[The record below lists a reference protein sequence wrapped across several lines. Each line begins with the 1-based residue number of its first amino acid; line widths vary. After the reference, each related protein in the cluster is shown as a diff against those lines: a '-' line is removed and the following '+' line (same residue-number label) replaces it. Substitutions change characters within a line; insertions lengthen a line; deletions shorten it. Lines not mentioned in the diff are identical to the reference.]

1 MDYMEL
7 ERERGIT
14 ISSATTNV
22 SWNHHSINIIDT
34 PGHVDFTIEVERSL
48 RVLDGAILV
57 LCSVGG
63 VQSQTLTVDKQ
74 LKRYKV
80 PILAFINKLD
90 RVGANPF
97 KVKDQIVDKLGRR
110 AALMQIPIGLEDN
123 FQGVVDLISLKA
135 IYFDGPNGE
144 LVREAEI
151 PDELRAEARHY
162 REELLDAVSLTSD
175 ELAEALLEN
184 KASPEL
190 IRQAIRQATIRR
202 EFTPVFI
209 GSAYRN
215 KGVQPLLDGVVDY
228 LPDPSEVENIAL
240 DLDRQQQPVV
250 LQADPALL
258 CVAYAFKLEEGP
270 YGQLTYVRIYQGA
283 LKKGDELFNTRSRQK
298 FKVGRLVR
306 MHADHMED
314 ITEAMAGDIIALF
327 GVDFASGDTICSPGL
342 NYSLTSIYVP
352 EPVISLAIEPVDK
365 ISSDRLS
372 RALSRF
378 TKEDPTFRTYLDPE
392 SRQTIIQGMGELH
405 LDVYLE
411 RMKRE
416 YKVEV
421 TTGQPQVAY
430 REAITSRADFDY
442 IHKKQTGGAGQFARV
457 SGYLEPFEGSYE
469 FVNEVKSGHIPRE
482 FIPSCDKGFQASLK
496 KGQLMGSPIIGV
508 RVVLSDGQFHPVD
521 SSDLAFQLAAQGAF
535 RQAYKKARPQLLE
548 PVMKVVVETPSEYS
562 GSVFASLNQRRGIIV
577 SSIETGLYSTI
588 EAEVPLSEMFGYST
602 ILRSMT
608 QGKAEFTMEFLKYA
622 RVPQNLAE
630 ELMEKHRQKIEEEK
644 K

>member
-1 MDYMEL
+1 
-7 ERERGIT
+7 
-14 ISSATTNV
+14 
-22 SWNHHSINIIDT
+22 
-34 PGHVDFTIEVERSL
+34 
-48 RVLDGAILV
+48 
-57 LCSVGG
+57 
-63 VQSQTLTVDKQ
+63 
-74 LKRYKV
+74 
-80 PILAFINKLD
+80 
-90 RVGANPF
+90 
-97 KVKDQIVDKLGRR
+97 
-110 AALMQIPIGLEDN
+110 
-123 FQGVVDLISLKA
+123 
-135 IYFDGPNGE
+135 
-144 LVREAEI
+144 
-151 PDELRAEARHY
+151 
-162 REELLDAVSLTSD
+162 
-175 ELAEALLEN
+175 
-184 KASPEL
+184 
-190 IRQAIRQATIRR
+190 
-202 EFTPVFI
+202 
-209 GSAYRN
+209 AYRN

-250 LQADPALL
+250 LQADPALP

-469 FVNEVKSGHIPRE
+469 FINEVKSGHIPRE

-535 RQAYKKARPQLLE
+535 KQAYKKARPQLLE

>member
-1 MDYMEL
+1 MHEVKGKEGGGATMDYMEL

-135 IYFDGPNGE
+135 IYFDGQNGE

-175 ELAEALLEN
+175 ELAGALLEN

-270 YGQLTYVRIYQGA
+270 YGQLTYVRIYQ
-283 LKKGDELFNTRSRQK
+283 
-298 FKVGRLVR
+298 
-306 MHADHMED
+306 
-314 ITEAMAGDIIALF
+314 
-327 GVDFASGDTICSPGL
+327 
-342 NYSLTSIYVP
+342 VP
-352 EPVISLAIEPVDK
+352 
-365 ISSDRLS
+365 
-372 RALSRF
+372 
-378 TKEDPTFRTYLDPE
+378 
-392 SRQTIIQGMGELH
+392 
-405 LDVYLE
+405 
-411 RMKRE
+411 
-416 YKVEV
+416 
-421 TTGQPQVAY
+421 
-430 REAITSRADFDY
+430 
-442 IHKKQTGGAGQFARV
+442 
-457 SGYLEPFEGSYE
+457 
-469 FVNEVKSGHIPRE
+469 
-482 FIPSCDKGFQASLK
+482 
-496 KGQLMGSPIIGV
+496 
-508 RVVLSDGQFHPVD
+508 
-521 SSDLAFQLAAQGAF
+521 
-535 RQAYKKARPQLLE
+535 
-548 PVMKVVVETPSEYS
+548 
-562 GSVFASLNQRRGIIV
+562 
-577 SSIETGLYSTI
+577 
-588 EAEVPLSEMFGYST
+588 
-602 ILRSMT
+602 
-608 QGKAEFTMEFLKYA
+608 
-622 RVPQNLAE
+622 
-630 ELMEKHRQKIEEEK
+630 
-644 K
+644 

>member
-1 MDYMEL
+1 MHEVKGKEGGGATMDYMEL

-135 IYFDGPNGE
+135 IYFDGQNGE

-175 ELAEALLEN
+175 ELAGALLEN

-258 CVAYAFKLEEGP
+258 CVAYALNWKKD
-270 YGQLTYVRIYQGA
+270 LT
-283 LKKGDELFNTRSRQK
+283 
-298 FKVGRLVR
+298 
-306 MHADHMED
+306 
-314 ITEAMAGDIIALF
+314 
-327 GVDFASGDTICSPGL
+327 AS
-342 NYSLTSIYVP
+342 
-352 EPVISLAIEPVDK
+352 
-365 ISSDRLS
+365 
-372 RALSRF
+372 
-378 TKEDPTFRTYLDPE
+378 
-392 SRQTIIQGMGELH
+392 
-405 LDVYLE
+405 
-411 RMKRE
+411 
-416 YKVEV
+416 
-421 TTGQPQVAY
+421 
-430 REAITSRADFDY
+430 
-442 IHKKQTGGAGQFARV
+442 
-457 SGYLEPFEGSYE
+457 
-469 FVNEVKSGHIPRE
+469 
-482 FIPSCDKGFQASLK
+482 
-496 KGQLMGSPIIGV
+496 
-508 RVVLSDGQFHPVD
+508 
-521 SSDLAFQLAAQGAF
+521 
-535 RQAYKKARPQLLE
+535 
-548 PVMKVVVETPSEYS
+548 
-562 GSVFASLNQRRGIIV
+562 
-577 SSIETGLYSTI
+577 
-588 EAEVPLSEMFGYST
+588 
-602 ILRSMT
+602 
-608 QGKAEFTMEFLKYA
+608 
-622 RVPQNLAE
+622 
-630 ELMEKHRQKIEEEK
+630 
-644 K
+644 